1 MRQGKQAHQGR
12 KQTEKKRRE
21 KKKKEPGLRP
31 VLEVFQAG
39 HGCSRAA
46 SGPRDSPGGS
56 PAHQGRK
63 QTDKKE
69 ERKKKKNQAWGRC
82 WRFFRPGMGARGRT
96 ERAVTVGLLPGGQ
109 FGVPGARSS
118 SGRGWRCLVRG
129 WVLKSGYTGPP
140 GGPGSWSL
148 QRGARAGT
156 FTRPG

>member
-1 MRQGKQAHQGR
+1 MGVFVRQGKQAHQGR

-69 ERKKKKNQAWGRC
+69 ERKKKRT
-82 WRFFRPGMGARGRT
+82 RLGAG
-96 ERAVTVGLLPGGQ
+96 AGG
-109 FGVPGARSS
+109 F
-118 SGRGWRCLVRG
+118 SGRA
-129 WVLKSGYTGPP
+129 WVLE
-140 GGPGSWSL
+140 GGLKGL
-148 QRGARAGT
+148 
-156 FTRPG
+156 